1 MGIAQKVLAAALLA
15 ACVTV
20 TACGTGPGP
29 VGQGNY
35 GTIYGTVTNASTGKP
50 IQGAI
55 VTVSVVVSVPTDAN
69 GQYRITNVPVDSP
82 GVDETVAVTQADGYH
97 LPAPKNVH
105 VLAGQQYE
113 VDFQLQ
119 PGP

>member
-1 MGIAQKVLAAALLA
+1 MAHKILAAALGA
-15 ACVTV
+15 ACLAIA
-20 TACGTGPGP
+20 ACSTGPGP

-35 GTIYGTVTNASTGKP
+35 GTIFGTVTNAATGKP

-82 GVDETVAVTQADGYH
+82 GIDETVAITQAAGYQ
-97 LPAPKNVH
+97 LPPSQSVH

-113 VDFQLQ
+113 ADFQLQ
-119 PGP
+119 PSP

>member
-1 MGIAQKVLAAALLA
+1 MIGQKIVGVALVAACLAAA
-15 ACVTV
+15 
-20 TACGTGPGP
+20 ACGTGPGP

-35 GTIYGTVTNASTGKP
+35 GTIFGTVTNASNGKP

-82 GVDETVAVTQADGYH
+82 GVDETVAVTQANGFQ
-97 LPAPKNVH
+97 LPPPKSVH

-113 VDFQLQ
+113 ADFQLQ
-119 PGP
+119 PSP

>member
-1 MGIAQKVLAAALLA
+1 MIGQKIVGTALVAACLAAA
-15 ACVTV
+15 
-20 TACGTGPGP
+20 ACGTGPGP

-35 GTIYGTVTNASTGKP
+35 GTIFGTVTNASNGKP

-82 GVDETVAVTQADGYH
+82 GVDETVAVTQATGFQ
-97 LPAPKNVH
+97 LPAPKSVH

-113 VDFQLQ
+113 ADFQLQ
-119 PGP
+119 PSP